1 MNIWLVSRF
10 VGFLALGIGLAMLVP
25 ASVAGLDHDGESAI
39 AFLASAGVS
48 VLIGWI
54 LVQLGK
60 RAQGALVGPREA
72 IGIVG
77 FSWILAGLLGGIPFV
92 LDNSVS
98 HPVDAIFES
107 FSGFTTTG
115 ATVIPNLYDD
125 PGVVADPASNG
136 KTVATISRAA
146 MLWRSITHWLGGMGI
161 IVLFVAIFPAVGVG
175 ARHLLSNE
183 VPGPITERLRPRLK
197 QTAIRLWWIYLIL
210 TTTLLL
216 LLFMAGMDLFD
227 ATNHAFST
235 LATGGYSTRNGSVG
249 AYNSVSIDII
259 ITVFMLVASLNFGLY
274 HLALQGRIRSV
285 LRDSELRAF
294 LILYGVVTI
303 IITLSILDRHGG
315 NPAQALRYA
324 SFQTAAVQTG
334 TGFGTDDFNA
344 YPHVAQI
351 LLFML
356 MFIGGCAGS
365 TTGGMKV
372 GRILVLIKAS
382 LRELRRNLRPQ
393 EVRALRVGTRVVPEG
408 TLRSIAGFI
417 TLFLLTYVVA
427 TIIVAALGADAV
439 TAGGSVAASLGNIG
453 PGFGAVGPTL
463 NYADLSYP
471 IKSVLTVCMLLGR
484 LELMALL
491 AFILPGLWRK
501 R

>member
-1 MNIWLVSRF
+1 VNIWLVSRF
-10 VGFLALGIGLAMLVP
+10 VGLLALGIGLAMLVP
-25 ASVAGLDHDGESAI
+25 ASVAALDNDGQSAI
-39 AFLASAGVS
+39 AFITSAGIS
-48 VLIGWI
+48 VLIGAL
-54 LVQLGK
+54 LVHLGK
-60 RAQGALVGPREA
+60 RAQGAIVGPREA

-77 FSWILAGLLGGIPFV
+77 FSWLLAGLLGGIPFL
-92 LDNSVS
+92 LDRTVD

-107 FSGFTTTG
+107 VSGFTTTG
-115 ATVIPNLYDD
+115 ATVIPNLLED
-125 PGVVADPASNG
+125 PGTDTIPDSG
-136 KTVATISRAA
+136 TVTAISRASL
-146 MLWRSITHWLGGMGI
+146 LWRSITHWLGGMGI
-161 IVLFVAIFPAVGVG
+161 IVLFVAIFPVVGVG

-197 QTAIRLWWIYLIL
+197 QTAIRLWWIYAVL

-216 LLFMAGMDLFD
+216 LLFMAGMDFFD
-227 ATNHAFST
+227 ATNHALAT
-235 LATGGYSTRNGSVG
+235 LATGGYSTRNGSIG

-259 ITVFMLVASLNFGLY
+259 ITVFMLVAGLNFGLY
-274 HLALQGRIRSV
+274 HLVLQGRIRTV

-303 IITLSILDRHGG
+303 IITFSILDRHGG

-324 SFQTAAVQTG
+324 SFQTAAVQTT

-344 YPHVAQI
+344 YPHVSQI
-351 LLFML
+351 LLFLL
-356 MFIGGCAGS
+356 MFVGGCAGS
-365 TTGGMKV
+365 TAGGMKV
-372 GRILVLIKAS
+372 GRIFVLIKAA

-393 EVRALRVGTRVVPEG
+393 EVRALRVGTRVVPEE

-417 TLFLLTYVVA
+417 ILFIFTYVIA
-427 TIIVAALGADAV
+427 TIIVAALGADAI

-463 NYADLSYP
+463 NYAELSYP